1 MLVRSKSMGYRMI
14 VEAIPETLPARMEFR
29 TMLAGLLLS
38 KDLSMVGKSDEA
50 VGDGA
55 TSEVL
60 QFSTS

>member
-1 MLVRSKSMGYRMI
+1 MI